1 MHDTKFYYS
10 LQDKNFHIKH
20 NMICNYKE
28 YKIMLLHISDH
39 KIFKINY
46 ERKEDQ
52 KSIMLISHYLLYFEF
67 CCLSTNLVS
76 RIKRPVDPEKNHKF
90 AIFLYFIVFLH
101 IIADSRTNNIFFQ
114 QQNIFSKY
122 DKQIQITTFNNV
134 HHVFLFQLDR

>member
-52 KSIMLISHYLLYFEF
+52 KVSCLYLIIY
-67 CCLSTNLVS
+67 CILSFV
-76 RIKRPVDPEKNHKF
+76 V
-90 AIFLYFIVFLH
+90 
-101 IIADSRTNNIFFQ
+101 
-114 QQNIFSKY
+114 
-122 DKQIQITTFNNV
+122 
-134 HHVFLFQLDR
+134 